1 MILFNNVYLPKME
14 LLLYVRELW
23 CAGIAMYRS
32 LKMLKSCF
40 GGYAIWRS
48 CGARELRC
56 GGIADFIKLSVLRRL
71 LGKIHVMAN
80 NEA

>member
-1 MILFNNVYLPKME
+1 
-14 LLLYVRELW
+14 
-23 CAGIAMYRS
+23 MYRS

-56 GGIADFIKLSVLRRL
+56 GGIAGFIKLSVLRRL
-71 LGKIHVMAN
+71 LGKIRVMTN
-80 NEA
+80 NKVGYMSGLGWIIPVTARLKVIFPLISM